1 MVISWVVILIL
12 VFIVLAFLKID
23 HHTRV
28 LKIFVL
34 LGILLLIA
42 FSMYNLFKVKE
53 IDLSSPKDVVNT
65 VYLYFG
71 WLGNTLT
78 QLWDVGKDT
87 ITTVGNVIKINQS
100 EIEIEKIDWEKEKTN
115 IFTKITSFLKN
126 QLK

>member
-1 MVISWVVILIL
+1 MVISWVIILII
-12 VFIVLAFLKID
+12 VFIGLAFLKID

-28 LKIFVL
+28 IKIFIVL
-34 LGILLLIA
+34 ALLLLIA
-42 FSMYNLFKVKE
+42 FSMYNLFRVKE

-87 ITTVGNVIKINQS
+87 VTTVGNVIKINQS
-100 EIEIEKIDWEKEKTN
+100 DIEIEKIDWEKEKTN
-115 IFTKITSFLKN
+115 VFTKITSFLKD
-126 QLK
+126 KSK